1 LSEFHYVLCD
11 AIQPNCIQLR
21 NLILSAFPR
30 DVVIPDVISKSKESL
45 ESLPAMSVNPKL
57 HREMATL
64 LLADVREKLDN
75 YLRFRMPVDFL
86 AELPKMLMNKPSLG
100 CNYNIST
107 MNAMVI
113 HVGALA
119 IDSIHEKRLSICIGT
134 VANTAYM
141 DVFQNLVVS
150 LCTQGRYLL
159 FNAIAN
165 QLRYPNSHT
174 NYFSNTLLYLFRQ
187 AHSDEVR
194 EQIARILLERIMHS
208 SLILGACSL
217 R

>member
-1 LSEFHYVLCD
+1 MTNLSINF
-11 AIQPNCIQLR
+11 QLE
-21 NLILSAFPR
+21 A
-30 DVVIPDVISKSKESL
+30 
-45 ESLPAMSVNPKL
+45 LPAMSENPKL
-57 HREMATL
+57 HREMSTL
-64 LLADVREKLDN
+64 LTVDVREKLDN

-194 EQIARILLERIMHS
+194 EQIARILLERILAQKPHPWGLLFTLTELVRNKEYNLS
-208 SLILGACSL
+208 KYEFARLPQVE